1 MDEEA
6 EASLGIGRAWPH
18 PPVGDGEAV
27 AADALMRSF
36 GVVSGTGQRL
46 ALSLPLD
53 KFAATGGADVGAIAG
68 ENARINLHFCKAF
81 AGLTQV
87 IISTIVQRLSQASGS
102 SDPSAIR
109 VNTSVLFPNGTVP
122 PFFPPYVDLP
132 IPEAFLASQFGALIQ
147 ESVSTL
153 LQGSFAIDVD
163 VLCVSRPFARIFV
176 KAEAPLLH
184 GMQSFIFVLIPP
196 PAGTTCRRPTANGLP
211 VSATSCS

>member
-1 MDEEA
+1 MQAAGTACATEPYLQRATPRQLPVFRYLTSRRLVILDEEA

-36 GVVSGTGQRL
+36 GIVSGTGQRL

-68 ENARINLHFCKAF
+68 ADVCMNPRYCKVSL
-81 AGLTQV
+81 GLTQV
-87 IISTIVQRLSQASGS
+87 VISTIVRRLSEASGS
-102 SDPSAIR
+102 SNPSAIR
-109 VNTSVLFPNGTVP
+109 INTSAFFPNGTVP

-132 IPEAFLASQFGALIQ
+132 IPEALLASQFGALIQ
-147 ESVSTL
+147 ESVATL

-163 VLCVSRPFARIFV
+163 VLCVPQPHSRI
-176 KAEAPLLH
+176 L
-184 GMQSFIFVLIPP
+184 
-196 PAGTTCRRPTANGLP
+196 
-211 VSATSCS
+211 